1 MPYGAHDGDGLQGPL
16 LVADGKAMAA
26 VLALDHTNLC
36 VRCGRLRSLLCTVYQ
51 AFDLELIGV

>member
-1 MPYGAHDGDGLQGPL
+1 
-16 LVADGKAMAA
+16 MAA